1 MSEAVSALGGARFEG
16 IARVEDCGVMGMIT
30 LRGDMGLAAVRKA
43 AAAGSG
49 CALPGIRKAAFAG
62 DATLCWMSPDEMLLV
77 FPYGEAGARQAA
89 MAKALGA
96 AHSLVAD
103 VSDARA
109 MLRVSGPNARE
120 VLAKLS
126 PVDLSPGAFGVGDLR
141 RSRIAQVAAAY
152 WMDAEDSF
160 RIVCFRSVAEYVYGV
175 LKTAAAEGPEVG
187 YF

>member
-1 MSEAVSALGGARFEG
+1 
-16 IARVEDCGVMGMIT
+16 
-30 LRGDMGLAAVRKA
+30 
-43 AAAGSG
+43 
-49 CALPGIRKAAFAG
+49 
-62 DATLCWMSPDEMLLV
+62 
-77 FPYGEAGARQAA
+77 
-89 MAKALGA
+89 
-96 AHSLVAD
+96 
-103 VSDARA
+103 

-175 LKTAAAEGPEVG
+175 LKTAAAEGSEVG